1 MAEFKRSR
9 LERKTDETITKKT
22 IILGLLTLLLFLLVV
37 LFGLP
42 FLIRFSIFLGEIKN
56 RKDREVKEKILP
68 PLPPRLVI
76 PFEATN
82 SARLIVK
89 GVAEA
94 GVLVELLKND
104 ASIGKVEVPANGEFA
119 FEDIML
125 DEGENSFNALAM
137 TEKGGS
143 SELSKT
149 IITVYDNKAPELKM
163 LNPSEEAIKVDNPDF
178 DVVGQSEKGVSVLVG
193 GQVAMV
199 DDEGKFK
206 LKKQLNMGKNE
217 VEIIVRDTAG
227 NETRKKIE
235 ITYDI

>member
-9 LERKTDETITKKT
+9 LERKSEEVITRKT
-22 IILGLLTLLLFLLVV
+22 VILGLLTLLLFLLVI

-42 FLIRFSIFLGEIKN
+42 FLIRFSIFLGDIKN
-56 RKDREVKEKILP
+56 RREREVREKVLP
-68 PLPPRLVI
+68 PLPPRIVI

-94 GVLVELLKND
+94 GVVVEMLKND
-104 ASIGKVEVPANGEFA
+104 ASIGKVEVPLSGEFV
-119 FEDIML
+119 FENIIL

-143 SELSKT
+143 SELSET
-149 IITVYDNKAPELKM
+149 IITIYDNKPPELIM
-163 LNPSEEAIKVDNPDF
+163 VNPSEGMIKVDSPDF
-178 DVVGQSEKGVSVLVG
+178 EVAGQSEREVSVLVG

-206 LKKQLNMGKNE
+206 LKKQLNVGKNE
-217 VEIIVRDTAG
+217 VEIVVRDAAG
-227 NETRKKIE
+227 NETRKKVE

>member
-9 LERKTDETITKKT
+9 LARKDDETITKKT

-42 FLIRFSIFLGEIKN
+42 FLIRFSIFLGDIKN
-56 RKDREVKEKILP
+56 RRDREVKEKILP

-82 SARLIVK
+82 SARIVVK

-104 ASIGKVEVPANGEFA
+104 ASIGKVEVPSNGEFA

-137 TEKGGS
+137 TERGGS

-149 IITVYDNKAPELKM
+149 VITIFDNKAPELTM
-163 LNPSEEAIKVDNPDF
+163 INPAEGVIKVDSPDF
-178 DVVGQSEKGVSVLVG
+178 EVSGSSEKGASVLVG
-193 GQVAMV
+193 GQVAIV
-199 DDEGKFK
+199 DDGGKFK

-217 VEIIVRDTAG
+217 IEVVVRDIAG

>member
-9 LERKTDETITKKT
+9 LERKSEEVITKKT
-22 IILGLLTLLLFLLVV
+22 IILGLLTVLLFLLVV

-42 FLIRFSIFLGEIKN
+42 FLIRFSIFLGDIKN
-56 RKDREVKEKILP
+56 RREKEVKEKVLA
-68 PLPPRLVI
+68 PLPPRLII

-82 SARLIVK
+82 SARLAVK

-94 GVLVELLKND
+94 GVVVELLKND
-104 ASIGKVEVPANGEFA
+104 ASIGKTEVPSSGEFV

-125 DEGENSFNALAM
+125 DQGENSFNALAM
-137 TEKGGS
+137 TERGGS

-149 IITVYDNKAPELKM
+149 IITVYDNQPPVLTM
-163 LNPSEEAIKVDNPDF
+163 INPSEDTIKVDSPDF

-217 VEIIVRDTAG
+217 VEIVVTDAAG
-227 NETRKKIE
+227 NETRKNVE

>member
-9 LERKTDETITKKT
+9 LERKSEEAITKKT
-22 IILGLLTLLLFLLVV
+22 VILGLLTLLLFLLVV

-42 FLIRFSIFLGEIKN
+42 FLIRFSIFLGDIKN
-56 RKDREVKEKILP
+56 RKDREVKEKVLP

-82 SARLIVK
+82 SARLVVK
-89 GVAEA
+89 GVAEV
-94 GVLVELLKND
+94 GVVVELLKND
-104 ASIGKVEVPANGEFA
+104 ASIGKAEVPPSGEFV

-149 IITVYDNKAPELKM
+149 IITVYDDKPPELAM
-163 LNPSEEAIKVDNPDF
+163 INPSEGVIKVDSPDF
-178 DVVGQSEKGVSVLVG
+178 EIVGKSERGVSVLVG

-217 VEIIVRDTAG
+217 VEIIVRDVAG
-227 NETRKKIE
+227 NETRKKVE